1 MSHGTQTCPSIAVML
16 RGLYALLLIAI
27 AHPAAAQI
35 ISTFAGPG
43 LGGVGAPGIQ
53 AEAITADRWGNIYT
67 AEPTYR
73 VVRRIDHKNG
83 TVTIIAGNGQ
93 EGYSGDGGPATQ
105 AMLDYPTGVA
115 LDRAG
120 NVFIAEPFAHVVR
133 KVDRDTG
140 VITTVAGPG
149 APDVPNRGD
158 RGPATQATMYANDV
172 AVNREGDLYIADSAV
187 GRIRRV
193 DHQTGIISTVVDLG
207 NTYIVTMAFDPHG
220 GLYVVD
226 PAPPNVVRFD
236 ARTGVVAKV
245 AGAGG
250 PCQQVGGPACYNG
263 EGILATDAFL
273 NFPTHIAFDC
283 AGNLTISD
291 TFNFRVRQVDRQTG
305 IITTI
310 AGNGQDSYGGDGGL
324 ATEASIGGGP
334 RGLAF
339 GPEGD
344 LFFAEAEGR
353 SGYIRKVSGLPKA
366 GRRCEER
373 DEDRDGGDAG
383 RRSDRT
389 DRKDG
394 GALLPWWW

>member
-1 MSHGTQTCPSIAVML
+1 MSHGTQVCPRIAVML
-16 RGLYALLLIAI
+16 RALYALLLIAVVD
-27 AHPAAAQI
+27 PAAAQI

-53 AEAITADRWGNIYT
+53 AEAIAADRWGNIYT

-73 VVRRIDHKNG
+73 VVRRIDHETG
-83 TVTIIAGNGQ
+83 AVTIIAGTGQ
-93 EGYSGDGGPATQ
+93 AGYSGDGGPATQ
-105 AMLDYPTGVA
+105 AMLDNPTGVA

-133 KVDRDTG
+133 RVDRDTG

-149 APDVPNRGD
+149 TPDVPNRGD
-158 RGPATQATMYANDV
+158 GGPATQATMYANDV
-172 AVNREGDLYIADSAV
+172 AVNREGDLYIADSAA

-193 DHQTGIISTVVDLG
+193 DHRTGIISTVVDLG

-220 GLYVVD
+220 NLYVVD
-226 PAPPNVVRFD
+226 PVPPEVVRFD
-236 ARTGVVAKV
+236 ARSGAVTKV

-250 PCQQVGGPACYNG
+250 CAPQPGGSACYNG
-263 EGILATDAFL
+263 DGILATDAFL
-273 NFPTHIAFDC
+273 NFPTHITFDC

-291 TFNFRVRQVDRQTG
+291 TFHFRVRQVNRQTG

-324 ATEASIGGGP
+324 ATQTGIGGP

-339 GPEGD
+339 GPQGD
-344 LFFAEAEGR
+344 LFFAEPGQS
-353 SGYIRKVSGLPKA
+353 SGYIRKVSGLPKT
-366 GRRCEER
+366 GHRCEER
-373 DEDRDGGDAG
+373 DEDRDGRDAG
-383 RRSDRT
+383 RPSDRT

>member
-1 MSHGTQTCPSIAVML
+1 MSHGTQVCPIIAVMS
-16 RGLYALLLIAI
+16 RALYALLLIAI

-43 LGGVGAPGIQ
+43 LGGVGAPGIA
-53 AEAITADRWGNIYT
+53 AEAITVDRWGNIFT
-67 AEPTYR
+67 AEPTFHL
-73 VVRRIDHKNG
+73 VRRVDHENG
-83 TVTIIAGNGQ
+83 TVTIIAGTGQ

-105 AMLDYPTGVA
+105 ALLDYPTGVA

-133 KVDRDTG
+133 RVDRDTG

-149 APDVPNRGD
+149 TPDVPNRGD
-158 RGPATQATMYANDV
+158 GGPATQATMYANDV

-193 DHQTGIISTVVDLG
+193 DHKTGIISTVVDLG
-207 NTYIVTMAFDPHG
+207 STYLLTMAFDPHG
-220 GLYVVD
+220 DLYVVD
-226 PAPPNVVRFD
+226 LNPPNVVRFD
-236 ARTGVVAKV
+236 ARTGVVTRV
-245 AGAGG
+245 AGTRD
-250 PCQQVGGPACYNG
+250 PCPLVGGPACYNG
-263 EGILATDAFL
+263 DGILATDAFL
-273 NFPTHIAFDC
+273 NVPTHIAFDC

-291 TFNFRVRQVDRQTG
+291 TFNFRVRQVNRRTG

-310 AGNGQDSYGGDGGL
+310 AGNGQDAYGGDGGL
-324 ATEASIGGGP
+324 ATQAGIGGP

-344 LFFAEAEGR
+344 LFFG
-353 SGYIRKVSGLPKA
+353 SGYIRRVSGLPKA

-373 DEDRDGGDAG
+373 DEDRHGGDAG
-383 RRSDRT
+383 HSDHT

-394 GALLPWWW
+394 GGLLPWWW